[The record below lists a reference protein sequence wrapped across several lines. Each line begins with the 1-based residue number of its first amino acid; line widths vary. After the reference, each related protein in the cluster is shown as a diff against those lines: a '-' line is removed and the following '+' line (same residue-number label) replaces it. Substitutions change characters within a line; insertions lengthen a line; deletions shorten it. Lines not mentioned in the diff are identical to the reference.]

1 MKEIFN
7 AYVLWQC
14 ILFGR
19 FKCIGGSK
27 GQWDLNFWE
36 VWKHE
41 KYSCGPSR
49 YFRLLISP
57 ESWILKFSSP
67 CKRATNKKPDVC
79 LIHTRKGCNFTSA
92 VSPTAYLS
100 IFSLRWH
107 KPRSLRRGQSYW
119 LLFLFFFNK
128 KRKKDPWEIIL
139 NHFTRKPFCYSHRKG
154 IINPSTL
161 ALN

>member
-7 AYVLWQC
+7 AYVLWQY

-19 FKCIGGSK
+19 FKWIGGSK

-41 KYSCGPSR
+41 KYSFGPSR
-49 YFRLLISP
+49 YFRLLISQ

-67 CKRATNKKPDVC
+67 CKRATNKKPDVG
-79 LIHTRKGCNFTSA
+79 LIIEKVAIFTS
-92 VSPTAYLS
+92 VLSPTATLS
-100 IFSLRWH
+100 IFNWRWH

-128 KRKKDPWEIIL
+128 KERKILERSFSIISL
-139 NHFTRKPFCYSHRKG
+139 ESLSAIPIERES
-154 IINPSTL
+154 
-161 ALN
+161 